1 MIMDLEFVS
10 FQMLNSTLC
19 MGLLINSQHLI
30 STVLLQLAILEDNLL
45 QLYLLSKYIIRRLLG
60 ELSYSIELYYYLQK
74 HSLVTYFSAVG
85 GPDSGSLESTIAN
98 SVNVLLW
105 LKPSRAVK

>member
-10 FQMLNSTLC
+10 FQMLNSTLR

-30 STVLLQLAILEDNLL
+30 STVLLQLAVLEDNLL

-60 ELSYSIELYYYLQK
+60 ELQYR
-74 HSLVTYFSAVG
+74 
-85 GPDSGSLESTIAN
+85 TI
-98 SVNVLLW
+98 LL
-105 LKPSRAVK
+105 LAKT

>member
-10 FQMLNSTLC
+10 FQMLNSTLG

-30 STVLLQLAILEDNLL
+30 STVLLQLAVLEDNLL

-60 ELSYSIELYYYLQK
+60 ELQYR
-74 HSLVTYFSAVG
+74 
-85 GPDSGSLESTIAN
+85 TI
-98 SVNVLLW
+98 LL
-105 LKPSRAVK
+105 LAKT

>member
-19 MGLLINSQHLI
+19 MRLLINSQHLI
-30 STVLLQLAILEDNLL
+30 STVLLQLAVLEDNLL

-60 ELSYSIELYYYLQK
+60 ELQYR
-74 HSLVTYFSAVG
+74 
-85 GPDSGSLESTIAN
+85 TI
-98 SVNVLLW
+98 LL
-105 LKPSRAVK
+105 LAKT